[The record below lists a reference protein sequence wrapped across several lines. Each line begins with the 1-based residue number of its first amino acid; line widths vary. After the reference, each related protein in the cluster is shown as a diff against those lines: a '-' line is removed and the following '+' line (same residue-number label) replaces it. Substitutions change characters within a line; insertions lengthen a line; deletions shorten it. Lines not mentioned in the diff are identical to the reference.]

1 MKFPTVNI
9 NGTDKRDLLAGY
21 INAKRSLAQAIRD
34 LQEIAPH
41 GRDYQYV
48 GGDAD
53 LRVAIEEHAKRIVAV
68 RHVQIEIE
76 QLAEHVI

>member
-9 NGTDKRDLLAGY
+9 NGTLREELLRGYMQARRDLE
-21 INAKRSLAQAIRD
+21 KAIKS

-41 GRDYQYV
+41 GRDYQYP

-53 LRVAIEEHAKRIVAV
+53 LRVAIEEHAQRLVAV
-68 RHVQIEIE
+68 RTVEIE
-76 QLAEHVI
+76 LDQLAEHVV